1 MTFSCKPFYIL
12 RGNATEVVKQL
23 PTKVDSVI
31 TSPAYYQKRIYGTS
45 SSELGRESS
54 VAEYISNLVDVFKA
68 TLVQITNLQHKKAEP
83 LIS

>member
-12 RGNATEVVKQL
+12 RGNAIEVVKQL

-31 TSPAYYQKRIYGTS
+31 TSPAYYQQRIYGTS

-68 TLVQITNLQHKKAEP
+68 TLVQITNLRTNTKKP
-83 LIS
+83 SL